1 MRRSPI
7 ATDPPVLGQRRTA
20 KVAAGSA
27 GVAPPR
33 LERREAV
40 PVTRLV
46 VVFVLAVSFALLQ
59 TAAAL
64 AESGVIGS
72 VSG

>member
-1 MRRSPI
+1 MRRSHI
-7 ATDPPVLGQRRTA
+7 ATDPSVLTQWRTA

-27 GVAPPR
+27 RIAPPR
-33 LERREAV
+33 HERREAV

-46 VVFVLAVSFALLQ
+46 VVFALAVSFALLQ